1 MAEEAGAKGDPPV
14 LAAKKQLQAQAMGRH
29 PAERE
34 EFREIVEFWRK
45 NSTVLA
51 KERESFQE

>member
-1 MAEEAGAKGDPPV
+1 
-14 LAAKKQLQAQAMGRH
+14 LTQ
-29 PAERE
+29 AERE
-34 EFREIVEFWRK
+34 EFREIGEFWRK